1 MAFCCGRL
9 LQSLTLTHSAA
20 VGTGGR
26 QLTKKN
32 ITEVYKIISRGSI
45 QRSGSDAHGTAPQ
58 QGLHE
63 FRGDVSDL
71 RPRTITESLLFPS
84 LLPSLLGTVTWE
96 GKTLNE
102 VPGCSSNSLMQ
113 NKMIVMHKQKAHIP
127 TPFTEKC
134 FKTDG

>member
-1 MAFCCGRL
+1 M
-9 LQSLTLTHSAA
+9 
-20 VGTGGR
+20 
-26 QLTKKN
+26 
-32 ITEVYKIISRGSI
+32 
-45 QRSGSDAHGTAPQ
+45 SGSDVPGTAPL

-63 FRGDVSDL
+63 FHGDVSDL
-71 RPRTITESLLFPS
+71 RPRTITETLLFPS

-102 VPGCSSNSLMQ
+102 VPGRSSNSLMQ